1 MLEYSNTIRIDE
13 NDPRIL
19 HLEWCNESNVPQS
32 STPGS
37 ALLVDTK
44 KVPANFK
51 LYMVTRRSSVNP
63 GEKVK
68 LRLELESPV
77 TDYPPKAC
85 LSIGL
90 VSYSELTPRINFAL
104 RNATN

>member
-1 MLEYSNTIRIDE
+1 MLEYSTSIRIDE

-37 ALLVDTK
+37 VVLYNTK
-44 KVPANFK
+44 KVPASFK

-68 LRLELESPV
+68 MRLELESPV
-77 TDYPPKAC
+77 TDYPPKAV
-85 LSIGL
+85 L
-90 VSYSELTPRINFAL
+90 VVGVTSFSDFRRVVSFELNSVK
-104 RNATN
+104 N